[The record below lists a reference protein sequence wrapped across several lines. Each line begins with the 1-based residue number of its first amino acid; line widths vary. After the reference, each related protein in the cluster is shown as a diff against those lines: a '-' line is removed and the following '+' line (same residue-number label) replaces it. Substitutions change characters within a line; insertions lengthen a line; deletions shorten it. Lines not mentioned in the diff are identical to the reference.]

1 MSFQSRIGRHVS
13 EASLEAYQL
22 LAGRYP
28 SFVTARRA
36 EPLGDEI
43 PVFVF
48 HSIEPT
54 EFEAQLLFLSSNGY
68 QTIDCDTFLRAING
82 EIALPEKAVML
93 TIDDGRAS
101 VWTYG
106 FPLLKK
112 YGMTAVI
119 FLIPGLISEG
129 GELGPTLDDRPA
141 AELVDRDPGLMNW
154 AEIRAMADSG
164 CADFQ
169 SHTLYHHKVP
179 VSPEI
184 VGVVTEKQA
193 GAVYDVPHVPCA
205 ADNIGAGYAQTLVGT
220 PEFTSE
226 SLMSAPIM
234 FRPDPD
240 FIEMCRK
247 EAVTDPAIM
256 RDLAKTF
263 KKRHGSIGRFEDA
276 AQTTREIE
284 RSLRLSREQIAGH
297 LDKGPVRHL
306 CYPYT
311 IGTDAS
317 VRISR
322 ETGYVTNFWGT
333 LPGRRNNRPGNDP
346 MHCARLKGDF
356 IFRLPGEGREELAK
370 VFLKKLTRRM
380 SGAPVY

>member
-119 FLIPGLISEG
+119 RLAEARFSASIAISNSIKWS
-129 GELGPTLDDRPA
+129 L
-141 AELVDRDPGLMNW
+141 
-154 AEIRAMADSG
+154 
-164 CADFQ
+164 
-169 SHTLYHHKVP
+169 
-179 VSPEI
+179 
-184 VGVVTEKQA
+184 VGV
-193 GAVYDVPHVPCA
+193 DV
-205 ADNIGAGYAQTLVGT
+205 DLMTK
-220 PEFTSE
+220 TS
-226 SLMSAPIM
+226 LP
-234 FRPDPD
+234 R
-240 FIEMCRK
+240 
-247 EAVTDPAIM
+247 
-256 RDLAKTF
+256 TF
-263 KKRHGSIGRFEDA
+263 S
-276 AQTTREIE
+276 
-284 RSLRLSREQIAGH
+284 
-297 LDKGPVRHL
+297 
-306 CYPYT
+306 
-311 IGTDAS
+311 
-317 VRISR
+317 
-322 ETGYVTNFWGT
+322 
-333 LPGRRNNRPGNDP
+333 
-346 MHCARLKGDF
+346 
-356 IFRLPGEGREELAK
+356 
-370 VFLKKLTRRM
+370 
-380 SGAPVY
+380 